1 MTYRNR
7 ETKKRFDIIKNENG
21 DQFDATEVG
30 GTDKGRI
37 DYEIDGHDM
46 LLHTIFAN
54 PEQGSGL
61 GSILMYLAV
70 KDAIERE
77 CTRVKILSAAPD
89 AREFYFNM
97 GCRVNTDLL
106 SATQQLGAFVG
117 IGEGKILVKQC
128 PIEGEA
134 TTVLNAT
141 HESMFKRWEPT

>member
-1 MTYRNR
+1 
-7 ETKKRFDIIKNENG
+7 
-21 DQFDATEVG
+21 
-30 GTDKGRI
+30 
-37 DYEIDGHDM
+37 
-46 LLHTIFAN
+46 
-54 PEQGSGL
+54 
-61 GSILMYLAV
+61 MYLAV